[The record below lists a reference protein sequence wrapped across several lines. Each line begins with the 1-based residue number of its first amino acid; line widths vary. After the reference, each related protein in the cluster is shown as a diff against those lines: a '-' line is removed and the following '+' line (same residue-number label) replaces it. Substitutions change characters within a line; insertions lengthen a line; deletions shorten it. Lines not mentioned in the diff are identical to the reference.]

1 MTVQLNIGDTVPLG
15 QAMVNLIV
23 MGLVTDINNP
33 NMFAIKPQ
41 AFQKQ
46 AVLEAD
52 GLQGIQGIPGQL
64 TFALRWQNDNLIQPS
79 QLPTTLTNLP
89 RDVGKFWIFGV
100 TDQNGNTVATIMY
113 VWWGTVI
120 GFRSL
125 PVGTPG
131 PVGRYPLITPNV
143 VLQIPGSGL
152 GPNGAD
158 SWVAVTGPVSN
169 PVYTYNIASPLGPT
183 GPPSPLATWPDVDF
197 VSHPPVPGDVLVC
210 SSSSVPDAPT
220 GLGILPHNTGGTLA
234 AGIYFYVVTAY
245 MPNGQETLPSN
256 EVTTDTM
263 TGNTNTVDLFWNSVP
278 AGVQPV
284 GYKVYRGT
292 SIGAQNRLVAT
303 IANSAATSF
312 TDTGAAT
319 TAGIPPFAG
328 APVAGRSIW
337 RAVTPN
343 PIFPAFYTVPES
355 SFTALFGIDGSNQTI
370 ATFAVPPQPYP
381 WKPLVFGQMQ
391 IFGLNFSLNPFLVG
405 AEVLLGDPDQKK
417 GIQVAQ
423 GFGNDEGYVT
433 LLPQPSTP
441 DAPSAAITSDN
452 KFAYV
457 PANHVGTAGTLY
469 CNLVNQGMFGLFDFN
484 KANSGL
490 AVVTIPVPPQ

>member
-1 MTVQLNIGDTVPLG
+1 MTQVLNIGDTVPLG

-41 AFQKQ
+41 VFQKQ
-46 AVLEAD
+46 AVLQTSS
-52 GLQGIQGIPGQL
+52 LQGIQGVPGQL

-79 QLPTTLTNLP
+79 QLPSTLTNLP

-120 GFRSL
+120 GFRLL

-131 PVGRYPLITPNV
+131 PVGRFPLITPNV
-143 VLQIPGSGL
+143 VLQVPGSGN
-152 GPNGAD
+152 GPGGVD
-158 SWVAVTGPVSN
+158 SWVAVTGPISN
-169 PVYTYNIASPLGPT
+169 PVYTYNIAAPLGPT
-183 GPPSPLATWPDVDF
+183 GPASALATWPDVDF
-197 VSHPPVPGDVLVC
+197 ISHVPVPGDVLTC
-210 SSSSVPDAPT
+210 SSSVVPDAPT
-220 GLGILPHNTGGTLA
+220 GLSIFPRNIGGTLA

-245 MPNGQETLPSN
+245 MLNGQETLPSN
-256 EVTTDTM
+256 EVTTNMM
-263 TGNTNTVDLFWNSVP
+263 TGNTNFVALSWNPVP
-278 AGVQPV
+278 AAAQPA

-292 SIGAQNRLVAT
+292 FIGAENRLVAT
-303 IANSAATSF
+303 IANPAAIGF
-312 TDTGAAT
+312 VDFGAAT
-319 TAGIPPFAG
+319 TSSAPPFTG
-328 APVAGRSIW
+328 GPVAGRSIW

-343 PIFPAFYTVPES
+343 PIFPAFYTVPQS
-355 SFTALFGIDGSNQTI
+355 VFTPLSGIDGSNQTV
-370 ATFAVPPQPYP
+370 ATFAVPPQSYP
-381 WKPLVFGQMQ
+381 WKPLVFGRMQ
-391 IFGLNFSLNPFLVG
+391 IFGLNFSFNPFLVG
-405 AEVLLGDPDQKK
+405 AEVLLGNPDPSK

-441 DAPSAAITSDN
+441 DKPSSAITPEN
-452 KFAYV
+452 MLAYV

-469 CNLVNQGMFGLFDFN
+469 CNLVNQGMFGIFDFVT
-484 KANSGL
+484 ANSGL
-490 AVVTIPVPPQ
+490 AVAAIPVPPQ